1 VPGPYFGGRVGLP
14 ALPAGI
20 AERTGVSYS
29 EGRQL
34 LMDDIGGIPL
44 GRPVQPDEIAELI
57 TYLVSDRASAIVG
70 AEYVIDGGSK
80 PSV

>member
-1 VPGPYFGGRVGLP
+1 MIGDFR
-14 ALPAGI
+14 ALI
-20 AERTGVSYS
+20 IYD

-34 LMDDIGGIPL
+34 LMDKTGGIPL
-44 GRPVQPDEIAELI
+44 GRPVQPAEIAELI
-57 TYLVSDRASAIVG
+57 TFLVSDRAAAIVG